1 MPRITQSIQQ
11 ERLELMKTVLKCFAL
26 NGFED
31 QSEISYM
38 NGSEAFEA
46 LTRMKDAIVRI
57 YPKRNTN
64 RLRKGIKKRD
74 LDSIRVLREMLRY
87 YGMSLISKRKQT
99 KDGCVYKYKILRA

>member
-46 LTRMKDAIVRI
+46 
-57 YPKRNTN
+57 
-64 RLRKGIKKRD
+64 
-74 LDSIRVLREMLRY
+74 
-87 YGMSLISKRKQT
+87 
-99 KDGCVYKYKILRA
+99 